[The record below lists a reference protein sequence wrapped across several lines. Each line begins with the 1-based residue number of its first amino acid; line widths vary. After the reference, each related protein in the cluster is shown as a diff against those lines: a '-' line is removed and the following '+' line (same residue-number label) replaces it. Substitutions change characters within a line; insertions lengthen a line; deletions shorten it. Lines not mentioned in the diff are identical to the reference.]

1 VSGPSSPQ
9 EPSSSVAPRRAR
21 VGGAARLYGGV
32 VVWLRVPVLLLW
44 LAAAGLAVL
53 HLPSF
58 GSSGPVVQ
66 LIPGNAPALKAL
78 ATSLRIFKVPAGSE
92 FAIVVRDPGGL
103 SAEAHAAVLS
113 QALAVDRRA
122 TRQGSGPAF
131 ALPLVNAQRL
141 VPASRESGTTAITFL
156 YYPQNMPV
164 TDQIASARGYAAAL
178 ARATG
183 RPAGLTGAIPGQVAQ
198 GVLIDHNLDLIE
210 LITAALIVV
219 IVAFSYRSV
228 VAPLVPI
235 AAIGVAFPITLVG
248 LNQLSRRFGIVV
260 PQELDPVV
268 VALLLGII
276 TDYSIFFLSGVRRR
290 RVAGEDRRSSVRTT
304 TAEFTPIIL
313 TSGLI
318 LSCGLLGLLVS
329 SLQFFRNLGPALA
342 LTVAI
347 ALVVSLTLLP
357 ALLAVI
363 GRFAYWPRVPAHD
376 PDASPPGDAASRRYR
391 LAYRMTSRPV
401 AAVTAI
407 ACIAVLAVGA
417 NQLRALRLGFGQIS
431 DLPQSSAPQRAARN
445 AALGFAPGILDP
457 TTALIQRRGVGAA
470 RFHNR
475 LARLES
481 EIERQP
487 GVAGVLGPRE
497 QPTPTRFGVFLA
509 PNGNGARIVVIF
521 RDDPLS
527 ASGIHDL
534 QRLQRAMP
542 ALAGTAGL
550 KSARISFAGDTA
562 IADDTVTAIHGDVLR
577 VSAVVL
583 AVNLL
588 LLIVFLGGIIAPVF
602 LLLSSIAAVAAALG
616 ITTWVFQTLLGYHQL
631 AYYVPFAVSVLLISL
646 GSDYNVFLVGRI
658 WQEARIRPLR
668 EAVAVAAPSAGRTI
682 RTAGIT
688 LAASFAA
695 IAVIP
700 VRSFREVA
708 FAMVIGLLLETFVV
722 RSLLAP
728 ALIALFGQT
737 SGWPGK
743 RLHTSPQPTRET
755 PTLPVT

>member
-1 VSGPSSPQ
+1 VSTQ
-9 EPSSSVAPRRAR
+9 
-21 VGGAARLYGGV
+21 
-32 VVWLRVPVLLLW
+32 
-44 LAAAGLAVL
+44 
-53 HLPSF
+53 
-58 GSSGPVVQ
+58 
-66 LIPGNAPALKAL
+66 I
-78 ATSLRIFKVPAGSE
+78 
-92 FAIVVRDPGGL
+92 D
-103 SAEAHAAVLS
+103 SAH
-113 QALAVDRRA
+113 R
-122 TRQGSGPAF
+122 
-131 ALPLVNAQRL
+131 
-141 VPASRESGTTAITFL
+141 
-156 YYPQNMPV
+156 
-164 TDQIASARGYAAAL
+164 YAAAL

-183 RPAGLTGAIPGQVAQ
+183 RPTGLTGAIPGQVAQ
-198 GVLIDHNLDLIE
+198 GVLIDHYLNLIE
-210 LITAALIVV
+210 LITAALIIV
-219 IVAFSYRSV
+219 IVAVSYRSL

-248 LNQLSRRFGIVV
+248 LNQLSKRFGIYV

-290 RVAGEDRRSSVRTT
+290 RVAGEDRRASVRTT
-304 TAEFTPIIL
+304 TAEFAPIIL

-342 LTVAI
+342 LTVAV

-363 GRFAYWPRVPAHD
+363 GRFAYWPRVPTDSSADSPAHTT
-376 PDASPPGDAASRRYR
+376 SRRYR
-391 LAYRMTSRPV
+391 LAYRVTSRPV

-407 ACIAVLAVGA
+407 ACIALLAVGA
-417 NQLRALRLGFGQIS
+417 NQLRDLRLGFGQIS

-445 AALGFAPGILDP
+445 ASRGFAPGILDP
-457 TTALIQRRGVGAA
+457 TTVLIQKPGVGAA
-470 RFHNR
+470 RFHQN
-475 LARLES
+475 LAHLES
-481 EIERQP
+481 EIERRP

-497 QPTPTRFGVFLA
+497 QPTSTRFGVFVA
-509 PNGNGARIVVIF
+509 PHGNAARIVVIF

-534 QRLQRAMP
+534 QGLQRAMP
-542 ALAGTAGL
+542 ALAGAAGL

-562 IADDTVTAIHGDVLR
+562 IANDTVTAIHRDVLR

-588 LLIVFLGGIIAPVF
+588 LLIIFLGGITAPVF
-602 LLLSSIAAVAAALG
+602 LLLSSVATVAAALG

-631 AYYVPFAVSVLLISL
+631 AYYVPFAVAVLLISL

-658 WQEARIRPLR
+658 WQEARLRPLR
-668 EAVAVAAPSAGRTI
+668 EAIAVASPSAARTI

-708 FAMVIGLLLETFVV
+708 FAMVVGLLLETFVV

-728 ALIALFGQT
+728 ALIALFGYT

-743 RLHTSPQPTRET
+743 RLRTTQPPPADSATQ
-755 PTLPVT
+755 PVS